1 MTRLHLCAAATFVEE
16 NGGRTLLTVS
26 VSDDSGN
33 PIGGLTPGSF
43 TVIDLL
49 VAAGKPRGGATLRV
63 EALNDEGPSFYSM
76 LLANDAALNAGSR
89 QAFIG
94 EHTLLVN
101 VQQRH
106 MVADQL
112 TAPPHIVIDSQ
123 GFNVATYSVA

>member
-1 MTRLHLCAAATFVEE
+1 MTKLHVCAAATFVDE

-33 PIGGLTPGSF
+33 PMGELTPGSF

-49 VAAGKPRGGATLRV
+49 VASGQPRGGATLRV

-76 LLANDAALNAGSR
+76 LLANDAALNTGSH
-89 QAFIG
+89 QAFVG
-94 EHTLLVN
+94 EHTLLVT

-106 MVADQL
+106 ILADQVN
-112 TAPPHIVIDSQ
+112 APPRIVIDSQ
-123 GFNVATYSVA
+123 GFAVTTYSVA